1 MSQQGGLD
9 SQPVIQGI
17 LALPLRSSWWRFLVE
32 MLPGWVDAGGRR
44 SAYLAT
50 LMHGLQAEK
59 KTFCSA
65 PGTLT
70 PVS

>member
-1 MSQQGGLD
+1 MLQQGGLD

-44 SAYLAT
+44 SAVPCYPDAWLA
-50 LMHGLQAEK
+50 
-59 KTFCSA
+59 S
-65 PGTLT
+65 
-70 PVS
+70 